1 MMASNN
7 SAGSAFQAIAS
18 SLCELGIT
26 TEAKKKDDDASQKES
41 RSNNHVQDFFQ
52 NVWQTQPAIFRSCH
66 DACANKD
73 CPLFK
78 AVRMEWDD
86 VAQMLH
92 HCRES
97 PSHAPLFFQNGKPIT
112 DPETTYANNPHAA
125 YLDGCSIIVNHA
137 DFHHPVIANLCNSLQ
152 ETFPHVYANT
162 YLSPPDSHAVNAHA
176 DDRDVL
182 VVQLLGSKTWKVYR
196 KVPIQYPFENEQVG
210 KNGLGVDPS
219 VFAGGLCFDDEE
231 ITLSAGDVLYMPR
244 GFVHEAST
252 HTQTATMTTT
262 NNEAIEP
269 SFHITLALATHD
281 WCIASILSDTIRNTL
296 IDNPEFRKALPI
308 GPCSEYSG
316 GSQCEVDNF
325 LKQQLE
331 SAMSLIQTN
340 VTSGLLH
347 EQMTKKY
354 SMHNSRAGELRR
366 NITSR
371 KRPIEDQ
378 AEDNCVGYYA
388 ACRLT
393 LNSVVRASSVEER
406 NRVVLEEGRLRGLT
420 VREETMQ
427 SLMTI
432 VAMMKEK
439 SSLEIRVK
447 DLRSIAPTESMS
459 MCSNQFICDFTLL
472 SFARCC
478 VELGAMAVVK
488 EAEA

>member
-1 MMASNN
+1 MASKR
-7 SAGSAFQAIAS
+7 SVGSAFQAIAS

-26 TEAKKKDDDASQKES
+26 TEAKKKDDDTSQKEQ
-41 RSNNHVQDFFQ
+41 RFNNHVQEFFQ
-52 NVWQTQPAIFRSCH
+52 NVWQAQPAIFRSCQ
-66 DACANKD
+66 DASLDKD

-78 AVRMEWDD
+78 AVNMNWND

-92 HCRES
+92 HCRDS
-97 PSHAPLFFQNGKPIT
+97 SSHAPLFFQNGNPIT
-112 DPETTYANNPHAA
+112 DPTTTYANNPHAA

-137 DFHHPVIANLCNSLQ
+137 DFHHPIIANLCSSLQ
-152 ETFPHVYANT
+152 QTFPHVYANT

-210 KNGLGVDPS
+210 KNGLDVDPS
-219 VFAGGLCFDDEE
+219 VFAGGLCFDDKE

-252 HTQTATMTTT
+252 HTHKATISTT
-262 NNEAIEP
+262 NESIEP

-281 WCIASILSDTIRNTL
+281 WCMASILSDTIRKTL

-308 GPCSEYSG
+308 GPCSEYG
-316 GSQCEVDNF
+316 GSRCEADGF
-325 LKQQLE
+325 LKQQLDG
-331 SAMSLIQTN
+331 ALSLIKAN
-340 VTSGLLH
+340 VTSELLH
-347 EQMTKKY
+347 EQLTNKY
-354 SMHNSRAGELRR
+354 AMHNSRADELRQ
-366 NITSR
+366 NINNR
-371 KRPIEDQ
+371 KRPRQDQRED
-378 AEDNCVGYYA
+378 DCVGYHA

-393 LNSVVRASSVEER
+393 LNSLVRASSTEER
-406 NRVVLEEGRLRGLT
+406 NSVVLEEGRLRGLT

-432 VAMMKEK
+432 IGLMKEEL
-439 SSLEIRVK
+439 SLQIRVG
-447 DLRSIAPTESMS
+447 DLRNITTADESI
-459 MCSNQFICDFTLL
+459 CSNPLVCDFTLL

-478 VELGAMAVVK
+478 VELGAMAVVT
-488 EAEA
+488 